1 MKRSNMERSLVDQG
15 RLGVF
20 RPKLGSL
27 STSILVA
34 LYLLAFLNA
43 TFWGKAVAYLKDSP
57 GAFVA
62 LCVAIF
68 ALFAI
73 GTVTVSLK
81 YIMKPLLIMY
91 IAVGAAAAWFTDT
104 YGVLID
110 SDMVRNVFET
120 TQAESRDLLT
130 PGLIMHFSLFFFLP
144 TALLLWVRVEHQPFS
159 RKLRQNLVIISGCA
173 LVFSGA
179 GVTFYKPYSAVVRTK
194 RDLVKT
200 LNPVTPLVSTVKYFM
215 GASQEIIL
223 AVKPLGQDAK
233 IAAPADGSVK
243 PRVAI
248 VVVGET
254 ARAASF
260 SLGSYARETNPE
272 LARQDVLYFS
282 NVSSCGTA
290 TDVSLPCMFSNLKQS
305 GYDHKRGLENENVLD
320 VLSRAGVDV
329 TWMENNTGS
338 KGVSDRVR
346 NVMITG
352 STDPRFCKD
361 GDCQDEIFLEKI
373 DEWLNQI
380 TKDSVLVLHQ
390 LGNHGPAYYERYPD
404 AFRKFVPD
412 CQTSELPKC
421 TDSQIVNSYDNAIL
435 YTDFVLA
442 NIVKRLKARTE
453 TLSTGFMYVS
463 DHGESLGEN
472 NLYLHGTPYFM
483 APDEQTRI
491 PLVAWFDGQFAS
503 SMGLNLDCLKN
514 SVATP
519 LSHDNLFSSMLGMMN
534 VTTSAYERKLDMFS
548 ACKVVSS
555 APPES

>member
-1 MKRSNMERSLVDQG
+1 MVRSAVPSGGLNR
-15 RLGVF
+15 F
-20 RPKLGSL
+20 RPSLGSL

-34 LYLLAFLNA
+34 IYLLVFLNA
-43 TFWGKAVAYLKDSP
+43 TFWGKAGVYLKDSP
-57 GAFVA
+57 IAFVA
-62 LCVAIF
+62 LCVAIL

-73 GTVTVSLK
+73 GTVAVSVK
-81 YIMKPLLIMY
+81 YIMKPVLIFY
-91 IAVGAAAAWFTDT
+91 IAVATGAAWFTDT
-104 YGVLID
+104 YGVFVD
-110 SDMVRNVFET
+110 TNMVRNTFET
-120 TQAESRDLLT
+120 TQAESKDLLT
-130 PGLIMHFSLFFFLP
+130 PGLVMHFALYLVLP
-144 TALLLWVRVEHQPFS
+144 AALLLWVRVIHQPFG
-159 RKLRQNLVIISGCA
+159 RKLRQNLVIIFGCF
-173 LVFSGA
+173 LIFTSL
-179 GVTFYKPYSAVVRTK
+179 GVTFYKPYSAVIRTK

-233 IAAPADGSVK
+233 IATRADGSVK

-248 VVVGET
+248 IVVGET

-260 SLGSYARETNPE
+260 SLGSYTRETNPE
-272 LARQDVLYFS
+272 LARQGVLYFS

-290 TDVSLPCMFSNLKQS
+290 TDVSLPCMFSNLKRS
-305 GYDHKRGLENENVLD
+305 GYDHKSGLENENVLD

-346 NVMITG
+346 NVVITG

-361 GDCQDEIFLEKI
+361 GDCKDEIFLEKI
-373 DEWLNQI
+373 DEWLNGV

-390 LGNHGPAYYERYPD
+390 LGNHGPAYYERYPEK
-404 AFRKFVPD
+404 FRKFVPD
-412 CQTSELPKC
+412 CQTSELSKC
-421 TDSQIVNSYDNAIL
+421 QDAEIVNSYDNAIL

-442 NIVKRLKARTE
+442 KIVERLKARKE

-483 APDEQTRI
+483 APDEQIRI
-491 PLVAWFDGQFAS
+491 PLVTWFDGQFAS
-503 SMGLNLDCLKN
+503 SMGLDLDCLKK

-534 VTTSAYERKLDMFS
+534 ITTSVYERNLDMFS
-548 ACKVVSS
+548 PCRAASS
-555 APPES
+555 TSPGS